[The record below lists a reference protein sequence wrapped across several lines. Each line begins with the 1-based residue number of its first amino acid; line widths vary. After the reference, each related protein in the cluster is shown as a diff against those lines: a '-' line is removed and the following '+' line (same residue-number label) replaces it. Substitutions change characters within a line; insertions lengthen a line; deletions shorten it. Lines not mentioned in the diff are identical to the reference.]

1 MNVEPQVSTAKP
13 ANKKSILLMDANSG
27 RRALRKK
34 IMATYGV
41 ETVGACDLTE
51 ASSLWQRDR
60 YDMVLIDIR
69 RDYRGCVA
77 WRNEIKKEDPHQ
89 VVAFLVGKP
98 KYVEIETSARSYVAE
113 EYGDEWGNSLRQA
126 VRESCQLLPQRNGFV
141 EVGWRIAAVKRMHG
155 VSARAPESEQIADER
170 FQPVSASNDMPDNP
184 APADLPTVEQT
195 DNQNGRLRN

>member
-1 MNVEPQVSTAKP
+1 MNLGPQASTAKL
-13 ANKKSILLMDANSG
+13 ANKKSILLMDANPG

-34 IMATYGV
+34 IMAAHGV
-41 ETVGACDLTE
+41 ETVGASDLTE

-69 RDYRGCVA
+69 RDYSGCVA
-77 WRNEIKKEDPHQ
+77 WRDEIKKEDPHQ

-98 KYVEIETSARSYVAE
+98 RYVEIETIAGSYVPE
-113 EYGDEWGNSLRQA
+113 EYGDEWGNSLHQA

-155 VSARAPESEQIADER
+155 VPAKVLQPEQIADDR
-170 FQPVSASNDMPDNP
+170 FEPVSESNDMPANAP
-184 APADLPTVEQT
+184 PADLSTVERT
-195 DNQNGRLRN
+195 DNQHGRLRN